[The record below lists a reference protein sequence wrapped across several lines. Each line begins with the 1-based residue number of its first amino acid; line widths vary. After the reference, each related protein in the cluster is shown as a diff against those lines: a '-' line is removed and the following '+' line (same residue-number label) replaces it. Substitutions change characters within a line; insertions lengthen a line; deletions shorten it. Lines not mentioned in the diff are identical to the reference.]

1 MAPQRDTAVSVT
13 GLRKA
18 FGSTVV
24 LDGLDLAVAEGS
36 VYALLGPNGAGKTT
50 TVDILSTLTPAAAG
64 QVTVAGHDLA
74 RDPGGVR
81 SAIAVTGQFSAV
93 DSLLTGRENLRLM
106 ADLNHLGRREGRRRA
121 TDLLERFDL
130 VDAADRLPST
140 YSGGM
145 RRRLDLAM
153 GLLGD
158 PRVVFLDEPTTGLDP
173 RSRRAMW
180 DVVRGLVAEGV
191 TILLTTQYL
200 EEADQLADRIGL
212 LDGGRLVAEGTSDE
226 LKRLVPG
233 GAVRLSF
240 DDATALEAAAGA
252 LGVPPGDPAALV
264 LEVPSDGS
272 VPALRALLARLD
284 DARVDVAGLTV
295 TTPGLDD
302 VFLALT
308 GRPTSEEVP
317 A

>member
-1 MAPQRDTAVSVT
+1 M
-13 GLRKA
+13 
-18 FGSTVV
+18 
-24 LDGLDLAVAEGS
+24 
-36 VYALLGPNGAGKTT
+36 
-50 TVDILSTLTPAAAG
+50 STLTPADAG

-93 DSLLTGRENLRLM
+93 DGLLTGRENLRLM

-240 DDATALEAAAGA
+240 DDATGLEAAARV

-272 VPALRALLARLD
+272 VLALRSLLARLD